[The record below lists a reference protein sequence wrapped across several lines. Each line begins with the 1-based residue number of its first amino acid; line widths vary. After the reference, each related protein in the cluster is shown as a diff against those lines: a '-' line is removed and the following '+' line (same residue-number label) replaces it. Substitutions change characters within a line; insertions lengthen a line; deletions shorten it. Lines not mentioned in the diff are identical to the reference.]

1 MREIGSLI
9 TSRGGVFTVYTVG
22 QAMKQTS
29 SGQLTVTAEQRQQ
42 VMLERYVTNRGTAN
56 AADDE
61 VRFRVVYSRNLTP

>member
-1 MREIGSLI
+1 
-9 TSRGGVFTVYTVG
+9 
-22 QAMKQTS
+22 MKQTS